1 MILVEDEVDA
11 DDVLVVVLAGA
22 VALVSVVGLAT
33 EEDAAE
39 VEALVDVDE
48 LVELD
53 LLDPPQ
59 PASASAA
66 SARRMGHR
74 LTRPG

>member
-22 VALVSVVGLAT
+22 VALVSVVGLAA
-33 EEDAAE
+33 EEDVA
-39 VEALVDVDE
+39 VLEALVDVDE

-66 SARRMGHR
+66 STRRMGHR

>member
-1 MILVEDEVDA
+1 MILVEDEV

-22 VALVSVVGLAT
+22 VALVSVVGLAA
-33 EEDAAE
+33 EEDAA
-39 VEALVDVDE
+39 VLEALVDVVE

-66 SARRMGHR
+66 STRRMGHR